1 MYERH
6 KKGIIGELK
15 VETYFIEND
24 YEVYKP
30 TNDNAQYD
38 MLVNKD
44 GVISRV
50 SVKYTAVKAASG
62 NWKVALSS
70 VSRRNNGDVV
80 IKRFDKTSV
89 DIVAVYIAPENRV
102 VLVAADTIVAE
113 REMTIS

>member
-6 KKGIIGELK
+6 KKGKIGELK
-15 VETYFIEND
+15 AELFFIEND

-44 GVISRV
+44 SVISRV
-50 SVKYTAVKAASG
+50 SIKYTSMKAASG

-70 VSRRNNGDVV
+70 VSRRNNGEVV

-89 DIVAVYIAPENRV
+89 DIVAVYIAPEDRV
-102 VLVAADTIVAE
+102 VLIDANTISAE
-113 REMTIS
+113 REMTI